1 MHQIALDYFSNEW
14 KCAEVIMLLKPN
26 KREYCTSSYH
36 RPLNMMLSDV
46 ILPEHQF
53 GFRRGHRTFKQC
65 PQIVENITIAFEAEE
80 DCAGVFFDV
89 KHASDSMLH
98 SGLLF
103 KINQVR
109 KF

>member
-1 MHQIALDYFSNEW
+1 
-14 KCAEVIMLLKPN
+14 MLLKPN
-26 KREYCTSSYH
+26 KPEYCTSSYH
-36 RPLNMMLSDV
+36 RPLNMMLSVLDDLAA
-46 ILPEHQF
+46 IPEHQF

-65 PQIVENITIAFEAEE
+65 PQIVENITIAFETEE